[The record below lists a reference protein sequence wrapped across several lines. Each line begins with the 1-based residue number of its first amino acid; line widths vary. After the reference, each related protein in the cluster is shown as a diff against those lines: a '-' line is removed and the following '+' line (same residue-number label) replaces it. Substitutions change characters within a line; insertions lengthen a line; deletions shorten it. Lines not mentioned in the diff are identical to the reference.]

1 MGMGGRPTQRGRR
14 NPAQG
19 WVGDWK
25 WNVKGEYGVNIQDAA
40 KIAHEKGKGIR
51 RKREYWEDL
60 IIIPTNTCGGCYI
73 DQPQSKTRPMR
84 RWQPELEDLLAD
96 DWQIAD

>member
-1 MGMGGRPTQRGRR
+1 MELERER
-14 NPAQG
+14 
-19 WVGDWK
+19 
-25 WNVKGEYGVNIQDAA
+25 KGEYGVNIQDAA

-51 RKREYWEDL
+51 RKHRYWEDL